1 MALSCAVPP
10 RSPDLSFVHFLN
22 AHKADRELAFKI
34 GCDGKS
40 GAEAGLVK
48 GYSRD
53 LDSARLAGIFHC
65 LAAALEAN
73 VWFEYVA
80 SKANLA
86 DLPSRDDFELLRSPE
101 FRAEWF
107 ELEWPE
113 LAAWDGELSGL
124 FESLRKRS
132 RGRKRARG
140 E

>member
-1 MALSCAVPP
+1 M
-10 RSPDLSFVHFLN
+10 
-22 AHKADRELAFKI
+22 
-34 GCDGKS
+34 
-40 GAEAGLVK
+40 
-48 GYSRD
+48 
-53 LDSARLAGIFHC
+53 
-65 LAAALEAN
+65 
-73 VWFEYVA
+73 WFEYVA

-101 FRAEWF
+101 FGAEWF